1 MSFIV
6 DDNHFATGDDIYYK
20 YCRYFIVIVDHRIV
34 VGDSSEIFGFRDQ
47 DPSYARSPFKPVNV
61 MEIQIVIKAMMMM
74 YYFKRLNVS
83 SSQRDGF
90 R

>member
-1 MSFIV
+1 MTVILPPVMTYTINIV
-6 DDNHFATGDDIYYK
+6 DTP
-20 YCRYFIVIVDHRIV
+20 YFIVIVDHRIV

-47 DPSYARSPFKPVNV
+47 DPSYARSPFKPINI
-61 MEIQIVIKAMMMM
+61 MEIQIVIKAMMMT
-74 YYFKRLNVS
+74 YYFERVDVS